1 MNRRTLVQR
10 VAQFAG
16 ALLSWPL
23 LAGSRVVGLES
34 REAASRAAGLSQQQL
49 ALLEEIADTII
60 PESDAP
66 GARTS
71 GVAAFI
77 EHIVAHWYSASER
90 AAFIEGMMKFRER
103 CLREYRQPFMELSP
117 GHRVAF
123 LEALDREAVGAGR
136 EATSLAGPGAGQL
149 AFFAAVKEL
158 TVVGYYTSKA
168 GMAAIGY
175 SGPVGGYLGATGP
188 NRSSVWN

>member
-16 ALLSWPL
+16 TLLSWPL
-23 LAGSRVVGLES
+23 LAVGGSEP
-34 REAASRAAGLSQQQL
+34 REAASQAGGLSQQQL
-49 ALLEEIADTII
+49 ALLEAMAETII

-77 EHIVAHWYSASER
+77 DHMVAHWYSERER
-90 AAFIEGMMKFRER
+90 AAFIDGMMMFRER
-103 CLREYRQPFMELSP
+103 CLHEYRQTFTELVP
-117 GHRVAF
+117 EDRLAF
-123 LEALDREAVGAGR
+123 LEALDREAIGAR
-136 EATSLAGPGAGQL
+136 RKESSLAGAGPGQL
-149 AFFAAVKEL
+149 AFFSAVKEL

-175 SGPVGGYLGATGP
+175 AGPVGGYLGATGP